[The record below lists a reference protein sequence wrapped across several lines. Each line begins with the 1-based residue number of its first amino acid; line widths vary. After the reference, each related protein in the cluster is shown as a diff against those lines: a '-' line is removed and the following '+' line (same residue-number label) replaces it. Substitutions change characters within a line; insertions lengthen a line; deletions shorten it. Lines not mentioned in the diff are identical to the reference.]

1 MWLSLKNRQPLWYPV
16 ILLDDEHIN
25 LSLGVQAKI
34 IVGVKQTDAYCFSNA
49 TGSASTPGFST
60 GGGQW
65 ILDGIQADFGGLGYI
80 QSAIFSL

>member
-1 MWLSLKNRQPLWYPV
+1 MPCLLRLGHVFDRLRFLLFRPEKTSDLWKAAQMSTQLVCVAVHRALSV
-16 ILLDDEHIN
+16 
-25 LSLGVQAKI
+25 V
-34 IVGVKQTDAYCFSNA
+34 
-49 TGSASTPGFST
+49 T